1 MGKMPRSTFL
11 AWLGAGLLLAGQTAY
26 GNAMRCGQ
34 AVVSVGDHQIEVLKE
49 CGEPATIE
57 RFPALLVPGATVF
70 GDRFYAPFAS
80 PLNPVSVEVW
90 TYNFG
95 PRRLMRQV
103 RLEGGAVAEIRTL
116 GYGF

>member
-1 MGKMPRSTFL
+1 MGKMPLSSFVVWVFTGLFL
-11 AWLGAGLLLAGQTAY
+11 ATHQAH

-49 CGEPATIE
+49 CGEPASIE
-57 RFPALLVPGATVF
+57 RYPALLVPGATVF